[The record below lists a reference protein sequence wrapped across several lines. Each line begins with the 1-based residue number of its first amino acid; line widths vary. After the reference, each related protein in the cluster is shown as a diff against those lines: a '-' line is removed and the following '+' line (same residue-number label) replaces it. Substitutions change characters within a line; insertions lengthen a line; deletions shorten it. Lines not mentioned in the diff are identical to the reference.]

1 MWTLRRSSARGEP
14 SGDGAPSAGLAR
26 RFASDESGAVALIFG
41 LSAMALIGLVGGAI
55 DYSRLHLRQA
65 QLQQAADAGVMAG
78 GATMKLAA
86 SDSAAIRGTTENAI
100 KEADAA
106 AGQKHLAIETVVDL
120 GASSVSALLTSEVR
134 LAFGPFIGM
143 ASRTVS
149 ARSKAQLYGKM
160 RLCILAVDPTEDATI
175 RMQESGQVRAT
186 QCAIYSNASGK
197 QGITLE
203 GFSKLTASQVC
214 SAGGAKVETSNA
226 PIPTPQTGCPSL
238 GDPLADRVAPPS
250 SGCTATGL
258 TITAS
263 RSLSPGTYCK
273 GLKVTN
279 GAVVTLGQ
287 GTYVI
292 DDGPL
297 EVDGNATLT
306 GEYVG
311 FYLKNASGTLKFAKE
326 STVSLT
332 APKDGPLSGLLLFE
346 DRSAPPLRDHL
357 ITSNNAR
364 RLIGTI
370 YLPRG
375 RLIVDAER
383 AVAEDSAY
391 TVIVARQINIAK
403 FSSLV
408 MNANYGLSDVPLP
421 KGVGPRGGR
430 LLISQ

>member
-1 MWTLRRSSARGEP
+1 MVNGSEWLRFRLTPFKRVG
-14 SGDGAPSAGLAR
+14 SGFYRDH
-26 RFASDESGAVALIFG
+26 SGAVTVIVG
-41 LSAMALIGLVGGAI
+41 LAATTLIGFVGGAI
-55 DYSRLHLRQA
+55 DYSRLHLRQV
-65 QLQQAADAGVMAG
+65 QLQHAADAGVMAG
-78 GATMKLAA
+78 GATLKLAA
-86 SDSAAIRGTTENAI
+86 SDAAAIKGTTENAI
-100 KEADAA
+100 KQADGAS
-106 AGQKHLAIETVVDL
+106 GNKHLKIETTVDL
-120 GASSVSALLTSEVR
+120 KTPSVSALLTSEVK

-143 ASRTVS
+143 ASKTVS

-160 RLCILAVDPTEDATI
+160 RLCILAVDPQEDATI
-175 RMQESGQVRAT
+175 RMQESGQVKAT

-203 GFSKLTASQVC
+203 GSSRLTASQVC

-238 GDPLADRVAPPS
+238 GDPLAERTAPTS

-287 GTYVI
+287 GVYVI

-297 EVDGNATLT
+297 EVDGNATLN
-306 GEYVG
+306 GDYVG
-311 FYLKNASGTLKFAKE
+311 FYLKGASGTLKFAKE

-403 FSSLV
+403 LSSLV

-421 KGVGPRGGR
+421 TGVGPRGGR
-430 LLISQ
+430 VLLSQ

>member
-1 MWTLRRSSARGEP
+1 MWQKKPTRTASIGSEASAET
-14 SGDGAPSAGLAR
+14 STHC
-26 RFASDESGAVALIFG
+26 FVSDESGAVAIIFA
-41 LSAMALIGLVGGAI
+41 LSATTLIGFVGGAV
-55 DYSRLHLRQA
+55 DYSRLHFRQV
-65 QLQQAADAGVMAG
+65 QLQQAADAAVLTG
-78 GATMKLAA
+78 GAGLKLAS
-86 SDSAAIRGTTENAI
+86 SDAANIKGTTENAAR
-100 KEADAA
+100 EADKSS
-106 AGQKHLAIETVVDL
+106 GYMNLAVETVVDL
-120 GASSVSALLTSEVR
+120 NTPSVSTTLKSEVK
-134 LAFGPFIGM
+134 LNFGSFIGM
-143 ASRTVS
+143 PSMTVS
-149 ARSKAQLYGKM
+149 ARSKAQLHGKM
-160 RLCILAVDPTEDATI
+160 RLCILAVDPTSDATI

-186 QCAIYSNASGK
+186 QCAIYSNASGS
-197 QGITLE
+197 QGIILE
-203 GFSKLTASQVC
+203 GYSKLTASHVC
-214 SAGGAKVETSNA
+214 SAGGAKVATSNA
-226 PIPTPQTGCPSL
+226 PSPAPQTSCPVI
-238 GDPLADRVAPPS
+238 GDPLVDRAAPTA

-263 RSLSPGTYCK
+263 RTLTPGTYCK

-279 GAVVTLGQ
+279 GAEVTLSQ

-297 EVDGNATLT
+297 EVDGNATLSGT
-306 GEYVG
+306 YVG
-311 FYLKNASGTLKFAKE
+311 FYLKGASGTLKFAKE
-326 STVSLT
+326 SNVNLT

-364 RLIGTI
+364 VLIGTI

-383 AVAEDSAY
+383 SVAGDSAY

-403 FSSLV
+403 SSSLV

-430 LLISQ
+430 VVISQ

>member
-1 MWTLRRSSARGEP
+1 MRIWRKMPFWASSGQNVSPSTAKIRS
-14 SGDGAPSAGLAR
+14 
-26 RFASDESGAVALIFG
+26 FASDEGGTVVVVFAL
-41 LSAMALIGLVGGAI
+41 AATTLIGFVGGAI
-55 DYSRLHLRQA
+55 DYSRLHLRHS
-65 QLQQAADAGVMAG
+65 QLQHVADAAVMTGGAALKLAAADAATIQ
-78 GATMKLAA
+78 GATE
-86 SDSAAIRGTTENAI
+86 SAARETDKSSGYTN
-100 KEADAA
+100 
-106 AGQKHLAIETVVDL
+106 LSIET
-120 GASSVSALLTSEVR
+120 SVNLDITGVAAKLSSEVR

-143 ASRTVS
+143 RSKTVT
-149 ARSKAQLYGKM
+149 AYSKAQLHGKM
-160 RLCILAVDPTEDATI
+160 RLCILAVDPTSDATI

-186 QCAIYSNASGK
+186 QCAIYSNASGG
-197 QGITLE
+197 QGIILE
-203 GFSKLTASQVC
+203 GYSRLTASHVC
-214 SAGGAKVETSNA
+214 SAGGAKVQTSN
-226 PIPTPQTGCPSL
+226 PPSPTPQTGCPSL
-238 GDPLADRVAPPS
+238 GDPLADRVAPLS

-263 RSLSPGTYCK
+263 RTLTPGTYCK

-279 GAVVTLGQ
+279 GAVVTLSQ

-306 GEYVG
+306 GDYVG
-311 FYLKNASGTLKFAKE
+311 FYFKGASATLKFAKE
-326 STVSLT
+326 SNVSLS

-357 ITSNNAR
+357 ITSNNSR

-383 AVAEDSAY
+383 SVAADSAY
-391 TVIVARQINIAK
+391 TVIVARQVNIAK
-403 FSSLV
+403 FSSLI

-430 LLISQ
+430 LLITQ